1 MLSIS
6 AFISTKTFESRKYF
20 NGGFLF
26 VDSHVVKHVQNDNLY
41 SSITL
46 EFRILFTL
54 LTVSMS
60 ANVQFTRVWTDSSR
74 DSDGDVV
81 GDSCKIGPLSVA
93 DEFKVCFAKEVALL
107 ELMEKT
113 GYNMVQENGQ
123 RKYGGP
129 PPGQVQEFSRSFLLY
144 LL

>member
-1 MLSIS
+1 
-6 AFISTKTFESRKYF
+6 
-20 NGGFLF
+20 
-26 VDSHVVKHVQNDNLY
+26 
-41 SSITL
+41 
-46 EFRILFTL
+46 
-54 LTVSMS
+54 MS
-60 ANVQFTRVWTDSSR
+60 ANVQITRVWTDGSR

-81 GDSCKIGPLSVA
+81 GDSGKIGPLAVA

-129 PPGQVQEFSRSFLLY
+129 PPGQVQEFSRSLLRY